1 MQMSVSELSRS
12 RPAAERSQ
20 RPGLGAAIGS
30 AFAKVR
36 ASLGKAVSFVFTRA
50 LLLLV
55 IGFAAG
61 MAWQTYGAVARKTV
75 AGWSPR
81 LAWVA
86 PAASTADGSRDR
98 LRATSVALTA
108 VRQSVD
114 KLATE
119 VDKLQDLSASSANS
133 GEQRSSSKRSQR
145 R

>member
-12 RPAAERSQ
+12 RPATESSRS
-20 RPGLGAAIGS
+20 PGLLAAIGS
-30 AFAKVR
+30 VFTKLR
-36 ASLGKAVSFVFTRA
+36 SSLGKLVSFVFTRA
-50 LLLLV
+50 LLIFV

-61 MAWQTYGAVARKTV
+61 MAWQTYGGDIRKAV

-86 PAASTADGSRDR
+86 PAATSADNSRER
-98 LRATSVALTA
+98 IKATSLALAA

-119 VDKLQDLSASSANS
+119 VDRLQAQERSA
-133 GEQRSSSKRSQR
+133 GDQRSGSRRSER